1 MHGTG
6 PLVSSSAHLA
16 GAILQQVKTTSSSGQ
31 SRYVSAASSMPS
43 GPSVIVGQ
51 SNQQSLE
58 FASV

>member
-51 SNQQSLE
+51 SNQQSVE

>member
-43 GPSVIVGQ
+43 GPSVIVG
-51 SNQQSLE
+51 
-58 FASV
+58 